1 MQIFKV
7 QSMTCGHCVR
17 AITQAVQARDPSA
30 SVEVRLAEGEV
41 RVESG
46 LSSKELID
54 VISAEGYDVQQA

>member
-17 AITQAVQARDPSA
+17 AITQAVQTRDPSA

-46 LSSKELID
+46 LSTKELID
-54 VISAEGYDVQQA
+54 AISAEGYDVQQA